1 MEEDAD
7 IVPVAGWYRLAAAV
21 VKGLP
26 ADDPERERWRD
37 FGLDLAH
44 SLTPAHSVTRGARP
58 GYMNASKVGVNQVEK
73 RRRKVTSISA
83 RSSAR

>member
-1 MEEDAD
+1 MEDAD
-7 IVPVAGWYRLAAAV
+7 VLPIAGWFKLAAAV
-21 VKGLP
+21 VRGLP
-26 ADDPERERWRD
+26 ADDPQRDEWRD

-44 SLTPAHSVTRGARP
+44 RPTPAHSVTRGARP

-83 RSSAR
+83 RISAR

>member
-83 RSSAR
+83 RSLAR

>member
-1 MEEDAD
+1 MEDAD
-7 IVPVAGWYRLAAAV
+7 VVPTAGWYRLAAAV

-26 ADDPERERWRD
+26 QDDPERERWRA

-58 GYMNASKVGVNQVEK
+58 GYMNASEVGVNQAAK
-73 RRRKVTSISA
+73 RRRKSSPISA
-83 RSSAR
+83 RTSR

>member
-1 MEEDAD
+1 MQDDLDVA
-7 IVPVAGWYRLAAAV
+7 PVDGWYRLAAAV

-26 ADDPERERWRD
+26 QDDPERERWRA

-73 RRRKVTSISA
+73 RRRKSSRISA